1 MTREEFIDILDAKGY
16 SYGVEGNKIII
27 THLDRERFDD
37 NIWFN
42 SLESIPPNVEFR
54 NAGNI
59 MIRYFMNGEPS
70 DSGIPSSVEFNND
83 GDVWMNKVGWF
94 GNWKGNFEDINSKQI
109 LNKMVSD
116 GLFDRKR

>member
-1 MTREEFIDILDAKGY
+1 MTREEFIEVLDAKGY
-16 SYGVEGNKIII
+16 SYTEEGNKIII

-37 NIWFN
+37 NVWFN

-54 NAGNI
+54 NGGNI
-59 MIRYFMNGEPS
+59 MIRYFMNGEFS

-83 GDVWMNKVGWF
+83 GDVWVNKFGWF
-94 GNWKGNFEDINSKQI
+94 GNWKGNFEDINSKRV

-116 GLFDRKR
+116 GLFDK